1 MWNTVLTAK
10 EGNEEYFSYKTRAS
24 GVSCE
29 RSANILQNIALKC
42 GLPSLFKGAQTLRRL
57 TRLAMSLKL
66 CVGLLTVSR
75 ADKPK
80 ASVGRANGD
89 DGSGHCAGANE
100 CSLETGG
107 LLSRLG
113 YEQEKLV
120 YDDTG

>member
-29 RSANILQNIALKC
+29 RSADILQNIALKC
-42 GLPSLFKGAQTLRRL
+42 GLPSLFKDAQTLRRL
-57 TRLAMSLKL
+57 TRLTMVRRSLD
-66 CVGLLTVSR
+66 CSR

-89 DGSGHCAGANE
+89 DGSVHCAGANE
-100 CSLETGG
+100 CSLETGK